1 LDELKLHKEPVT
13 GIVWAPD
20 NPAQLCSVSEDNT
33 VIISYVHNEQ
43 MLSNTNVSYTAPF
56 PINNVDWCKSFPEW
70 IGITFKNKVQLLR
83 K

>member
-1 LDELKLHKEPVT
+1 MDELNLHKAPVT

-20 NPAQLCSVSEDNT
+20 NPTQLCSVSEDNS
-33 VIISYVHNEQ
+33 VIISNVHNDQ
-43 MLSNTNVSYTAPF
+43 MSQNTNVSYNAPY

-70 IGITFKNKVQLLR
+70 IGITFQNKVQLLR